1 MKVSVIGTGYVGLVS
16 GVCFAEMGNK
26 VTCIDIDEKKVQTM
40 RDGKSPIYEPG
51 LESMMRRNI
60 EDKRVSFSTSYD
72 SIKEAKAVFMA
83 VGTPSGD
90 DGNADLKYL
99 YAALDSLV
107 PFIEDDLIVVL
118 KSTVPVGT
126 GKAVKEYLT
135 GKTTKKF
142 HIVNNPEFLKEGSA
156 VDDFMKPERVII
168 GTDNDYAFTMMEEL
182 YEPFNRQINRMVRTS
197 NLSAEVIKYAAN
209 CFLATKISFMNEI
222 AQLCDKTGADVT
234 EVRKGIATDSRIGS
248 QFLYPGPGYGGSCFP
263 KDVKALI
270 YKANELGLDFK
281 IVSATEEV
289 NKKQKYYMYEKLKD
303 HFKDLSGKTIAIWG
317 TAFKANT
324 DDIRETP
331 AQYIV
336 EELTKDGAAVKFYDP
351 EAADNFEALS
361 KEMSFNAM
369 KCDKKYDCLEGAD
382 ALLVLT
388 EWKEFRAPDFLEI
401 KERLK
406 QPILFDGRNL
416 YNTKHVLKEGFT
428 YYAVGK
434 AI

>member
-303 HFKDLSGKTIAIWG
+303 HFKDLSGKNIAIWG